1 MTTATTTVPTFEY
14 EVLDGSGAL
23 RTGSLEADSEAA
35 AVARLQRMGYTPLV
49 VTEKSTTGMNKEL
62 TLIPQ
67 RVRLKDLAIMSRQFA
82 TMIGAGLSLLRV
94 LGVLAEQTENKR
106 LAETLRN
113 VRNDV
118 ETGSSLSDSLARH
131 PKVFPP
137 LMIAMV
143 KAGEVGGF
151 LDRALVSI
159 ADNLEAEVKLRAKI
173 KSAMTYPVV
182 VGAVAVLLVTAML
195 LFIVPTFRDLFAD
208 LGGTLPL
215 PTRIVVWMSDMA
227 KILIPIFAVLGVAAG
242 VLWMKFRRE
251 EKVRE
256 VVDPLKLKVPVFG
269 KLFRK
274 VYLARTTRN
283 LSSMLGAGVPMLQAI
298 DVVSQTTGSIVV
310 SRALDR
316 VREAVRNGEGFAAPM
331 ADEDV
336 FPPMTVQMI
345 AVGEDSGS
353 IDDMLAKVADFYDQ
367 EVEATTEALTTL
379 VEPVMMLFLG
389 GIVGFMVIALYMPI
403 FKIFEL
409 IR

>member
-1 MTTATTTVPTFEY
+1 MTTTTLPTYRY
-14 EVLDGSGAL
+14 EVLDRSGAVQS
-23 RTGSLEADSEAA
+23 GSLEADSEAA
-35 AVARLQRMGYTPLV
+35 AVARLNRMGYTPLSL
-49 VTEKSTTGMNKEL
+49 TAKPNTGLHRDVKFM
-62 TLIPQ
+62 PQ

-94 LGVLAEQTENKR
+94 LGVLMEQTENAR
-106 LAETLRN
+106 LAETLRT
-113 VRNDV
+113 VRSDV
-118 ETGSSLSDSLARH
+118 ETGTALSDALGRH

-137 LMIAMV
+137 LMISMV
-143 KAGEVGGF
+143 QAGEVGGF
-151 LDRALVSI
+151 LDEALTSV
-159 ADNLEAEVKLRAKI
+159 ADNLEAEVKLRSKV

-182 VGAVAVLLVTAML
+182 VGVVAVLLVTAML
-195 LFIVPTFRDLFAD
+195 LFIVPTFRDLFED

-215 PTRIVVWMSDMA
+215 PTRIVVFFSDAA
-227 KILIPIFAVLGVAAG
+227 KFAAPILLVLGAAAG
-242 VLWMKFRRE
+242 VLWAKFRRQPR
-251 EKVRE
+251 VRE
-256 VVDPLKLKVPVFG
+256 VVDPLKLKIPVFG
-269 KLFRK
+269 NLFRK

-298 DVVSQTTGSIVV
+298 DVVSETTGSVVV

-316 VREAVRNGEGFAAPM
+316 VREAVRTGDGVAAPM
-331 ADEDV
+331 AREAI

-353 IDDMLAKVADFYDQ
+353 MDDMLAKVADFYDQ
-367 EVEATTEALTTL
+367 EVEATTESLTTL

-389 GIVGFMVIALYMPI
+389 GIVGFMVISLYMPI

>member
-1 MTTATTTVPTFEY
+1 MSTGTATPTYRY
-14 EVLDGSGAL
+14 EVMDGSGTL
-23 RTGSLEADSEAA
+23 QSGSLEAESEAA
-35 AVARLQRMGYTPLV
+35 AVARLHRMDYTPLS
-49 VTEKSTTGMNKEL
+49 VTAKPTTGLHKEL
-62 TLIPQ
+62 NLLPQ

-94 LGVLAEQTENKR
+94 LGVLMDQTENKR
-106 LAETLRN
+106 LADTLRT
-113 VRNDV
+113 VRGDV
-118 ETGSSLSDSLARH
+118 ETGAALSEALGRH

-137 LMIAMV
+137 LMISMV
-143 KAGEVGGF
+143 QAGEVGGF
-151 LDRALVSI
+151 LDRALNSV
-159 ADNLEAEVKLRAKI
+159 ADNLEAEVKLRSKI
-173 KSAMTYPVV
+173 KAAMTYPIV
-182 VGAVAVLLVTAML
+182 VGVVAVLLVTAML

-227 KILIPIFAVLGVAAG
+227 KILAPIMLVASIAAG
-242 VLWMKFRRE
+242 VVWMRVRRNVR
-251 EKVRE
+251 VRE
-256 VVDPLKLKVPVFG
+256 VVDPLKLKTPVFG

-283 LSSMLGAGVPMLQAI
+283 LSAMLGAGVPMLQAI
-298 DVVSQTTGSIVV
+298 DVVSETTGSVVV

-316 VREAVRNGEGFAAPM
+316 VRDAVRTGQGIAAPM
-331 ADEDV
+331 AEEKI

-353 IDDMLAKVADFYDQ
+353 IDDMLAKIADFYDQ
-367 EVEATTEALTTL
+367 EVEATTESLTTL
-379 VEPVMMLFLG
+379 VEPVMMLVLG
-389 GIVGFMVIALYMPI
+389 GIVGFMVISLYMPI

>member
-1 MTTATTTVPTFEY
+1 MTTTATVPSFQY
-14 EVLDGSGAL
+14 EVLDASGNVRSGA
-23 RTGSLEADSEAA
+23 LEADSAAA
-35 AVARLQRMGYTPLV
+35 AVARLNRMGYTPLS
-49 VTEKSTTGMNKEL
+49 VTEKPTTGLHKEL
-62 TLIPQ
+62 SLMPQ

-94 LGVLAEQTENKR
+94 LGVLAEQTENS
-106 LAETLRN
+106 
-113 VRNDV
+113 
-118 ETGSSLSDSLARH
+118 GSPRRCGPSAVTSRPARRSRTHWRAH

-137 LMIAMV
+137 LMISMV
-143 KAGEVGGF
+143 QAGEVGGF
-151 LDRALVSI
+151 LDRALISI
-159 ADNLEAEVKLRAKI
+159 ADNLEAEVKLRAKV

-182 VGAVAVLLVTAML
+182 VGVVAVLLVTAML

-215 PTRIVVWMSDMA
+215 PTRVVVWMSDMA
-227 KILIPIFAVLGVAAG
+227 KFLAPIFVVLSIAAG
-242 VLWMKFRRE
+242 VLWAKFRRE
-251 EKVRE
+251 EKVRD

-283 LSSMLGAGVPMLQAI
+283 LSAMLGAGVPMLQAI
-298 DVVSQTTGSIVV
+298 DVVSETTGSVVV

-316 VREAVRNGEGFAAPM
+316 VRDAVRTGEGLAAPM
-331 ADEDV
+331 AKEDI

-353 IDDMLAKVADFYDQ
+353 IDDMLSKVADFYDQ
-367 EVEATTEALTTL
+367 EVEATTESLTTL